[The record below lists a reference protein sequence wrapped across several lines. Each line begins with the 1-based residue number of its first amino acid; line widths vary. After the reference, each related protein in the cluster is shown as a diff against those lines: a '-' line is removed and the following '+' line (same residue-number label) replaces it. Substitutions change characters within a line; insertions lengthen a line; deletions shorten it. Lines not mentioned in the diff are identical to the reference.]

1 MSGIDLIN
9 DLNAL
14 LDAMPAGIHQIAK
27 WGDEYANAEKQYR
40 MLVRQEILKAQSEGI
55 PATLIKDLV
64 RGIEEVADAK
74 FKRDRAEAFYKAAQ
88 ESVNVNK
95 LKARLYDNQ
104 INREW
109 GNNG

>member
-1 MSGIDLIN
+1 MNLITDLQ
-9 DLNAL
+9 AL
-14 LDAMPAGIHQIAK
+14 LDAMPTGIRNIAK
-27 WGDEYANAEKQYR
+27 WGDEYANAEREYR
-40 MLVRQEILKAQSEGI
+40 TLVRQEILKEQSKGT

-64 RGIEEVADAK
+64 RGADSVADAK
-74 FKRDRAEAFYKAAQ
+74 FRRDRAEAFYKAAQ

-109 GNNG
+109 GNS

>member
-40 MLVRQEILKAQSEGI
+40 MLVRQEILKAQTEGT
-55 PATLIKDLV
+55 PATLVKDLV

-109 GNNG
+109 GNQ